1 MLRFGWKLGRE
12 YGRRMSSYR
21 GEYGPDYPRFLQD
34 SAAAVTQDHNT
45 PVPSDAPDIVY
56 TKEDDHAIDEWLK
69 AKSECYANVD
79 RRDVSSYTLY
89 SHDSLAFGEFTH
101 YRESML
107 MVSMLESSLA
117 LAP

>member
-1 MLRFGWKLGRE
+1 
-12 YGRRMSSYR
+12 MSSYR
-21 GEYGPDYPRFLQD
+21 GEYGADYPRFLQD

-69 AKSECYANVD
+69 AKSECQASVV
-79 RRDVSSYTLY
+79 RRDVPSYTY
-89 SHDSLAFGEFTH
+89 CSHDSLAFGEFK
-101 YRESML
+101 RLKEFRML
-107 MVSMLESSLA
+107 MASMMDSSLA